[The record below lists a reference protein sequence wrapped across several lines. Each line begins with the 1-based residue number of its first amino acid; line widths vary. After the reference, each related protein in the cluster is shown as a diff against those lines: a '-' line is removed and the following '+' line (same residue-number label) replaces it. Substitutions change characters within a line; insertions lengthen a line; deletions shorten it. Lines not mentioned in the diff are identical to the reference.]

1 MSLSTADQ
9 QRIAQI
15 PPHATLLAFCG
26 VNAEARVRQCG
37 KLFIAAIQVLL
48 TGKATIHL
56 EENSRSG
63 TVAQIRLVVL
73 GWLG

>member
-9 QRIAQI
+9 QRIAKI

-37 KLFIAAIQVLL
+37 KLLMAAIRILL
-48 TGKATIHL
+48 TGKATIHW
-56 EENSRSG
+56 EENARCR
-63 TVAQIRLVVL
+63 TVAQIRLVVS